1 MNHTPP
7 SRRAALRNLLIV
19 LAITLG
25 AGIYA
30 YGWTVTDI
38 DLEKPQDENRQ
49 SNVQNALRELLS
61 PRIFDQDREIIT
73 TSTPFLMDCE
83 GESPAL
89 SDSSDAPYV
98 RVTPSCGKAG
108 DVVMIEAFNF
118 ESGVQAAIRWAPIE
132 GQRRPREVLE
142 TGREEIIID
151 STGDFK
157 GQIEVPRIS
166 GSSGQIHQIEFL
178 AAIPSGPVRFSKITD
193 EVIRRMAETIFMA
206 LVATSLSIPISA
218 ALSFFAA
225 HNLMRPVRVP
235 TGNLM
240 IAIIALPIGWLIGEN
255 ILSVIGRET
264 INFFQGDL
272 EVSVLSMLFP
282 LVGLGMVAASR
293 SVALLETPSLSHRL
307 RSVGEHLVFAL
318 VLVFLI
324 GVLGGLSLVIG
335 DGLVHFADSIRPAG
349 NVGAVNWLA
358 TAGVDG
364 INGTGNFLN
373 IVGGLIELSI
383 NPIGGLIGAF
393 ILSSSVTKLTSG
405 ALRSIEGVLAHVLGG
420 AMGAMNGVLVFGFIA
435 EIAKGAALL
444 SLLTPLAAALFA
456 QQIVILGHASWW
468 ARRKKVVLS
477 PIERINRWIIALAT
491 AVVAFAITF
500 IQLRV
505 GRTVVDGTLPSLE
518 TIDLMGVEVT
528 RYLLNGMIIGGV
540 LGSMFGLVAGTRQ
553 PFSIGS
559 VLYNVTRNIL
569 NGLRSIEPLIMGIV
583 FVIWVGIGPFA
594 GVLALMLHSIASLGK
609 LYSEQI
615 ETIDEGPIEALKAT
629 GAGHLQTIIYAVVP
643 QIVPPYVAFTMYR
656 WDINVR
662 MSTIIGFVGGGG
674 IGLLLN
680 QQINLLRYRDAGVAV
695 LAIAIVV
702 SILDYAS
709 ATIRERIT

>member
-1 MNHTPP
+1 MNRTPP
-7 SRRAALRNLLIV
+7 SARVALRNLLIV
-19 LAITLG
+19 LVITLA

-38 DLEKPQDENRQ
+38 DLEKPQDEQRQ
-49 SNVQNALRELLS
+49 TNVQNALRELLS
-61 PRIFDQDREIIT
+61 PRIFEQDRKIIT
-73 TSTPFLMDCE
+73 TTTSFLMDCE
-83 GESPAL
+83 GESPAAPE
-89 SDSSDAPYV
+89 SSDDPYV

-108 DVVMIEAFNF
+108 DVVTVEAFNF
-118 ESGVQAAIRWAPIE
+118 ESGVQAGIRWAPVE

-142 TGREEIIID
+142 TGRKEIIID

-178 AAIPSGPVRFSKITD
+178 ASIPSGPVRFSKITD

-235 TGNLM
+235 VGNLM
-240 IAIIALPIGWLIGEN
+240 MAIIALPIGWLIGVN
-255 ILSVIGRET
+255 VLAVIGREA

-272 EVSVLSMLFP
+272 EVSVLSLLP
-282 LVGLGMVAASR
+282 IIGLGTVAASR
-293 SVALLETPSLSHRL
+293 SVVLLETPSLSHRL
-307 RSVGEHLVFAL
+307 WAIGQQLVFAL
-318 VLVFLI
+318 ILSLLI
-324 GVLGGLSLVIG
+324 GVIGGLSLVLG
-335 DGLVHFADSIRPAG
+335 ERLVDFADSIRPDN
-349 NVGAVNWLA
+349 NVGLGNWLA
-358 TAGVDG
+358 TAVVDG
-364 INGTGNFLN
+364 INGTGNLLN
-373 IVGGLIELSI
+373 IIGGLIELSM
-383 NPIGGLIGAF
+383 NSIGGLIGAF
-393 ILSSSVTKLTSG
+393 ILSSSVTNLTSG
-405 ALRSIEGVLAHVLGG
+405 MLRSIAGVPAHLLGG
-420 AMGAMNGVLVFGFIA
+420 VMGAINGVLVFAFVA
-435 EIAKGAALL
+435 EIAKSAALL

-456 QQIVILGHASWW
+456 QQIVVLGHAAWR
-468 ARRKKVVLS
+468 ARQKKVVLS
-477 PIERINRWIIALAT
+477 HVERIVRWLIALAAAAT
-491 AVVAFAITF
+491 AFVITF

-505 GRTVVDGTLPSLE
+505 GRTVIDGTLPSLE
-518 TIDLMGVEVT
+518 TIDIMGIEIT
-528 RYLLNGMIIGGV
+528 LYLLNAMIIGGV
-540 LGSMFGLVAGTRQ
+540 LGSVFGLLAGTRQ
-553 PFSIGS
+553 PFSIGN

>member
-1 MNHTPP
+1 MNRTPP
-7 SRRAALRNLLIV
+7 STRVALRNLLIV
-19 LAITLG
+19 LAITL
-25 AGIYA
+25 AVGIYA

-38 DLEKPQDENRQ
+38 DLEKPQDEQRQ
-49 SNVQNALRELLS
+49 ANVQNALRELLS
-61 PRIFDQDREIIT
+61 PRIFEQDRKIIT
-73 TSTPFLMDCE
+73 TTTSFLMDCE
-83 GESPAL
+83 GESPAAPE
-89 SDSSDAPYV
+89 SSDGPYV

-108 DVVMIEAFNF
+108 DEVTVEAFNF
-118 ESGVQAAIRWAPIE
+118 ESGVQAAIRWAPVE

-235 TGNLM
+235 VGNLM
-240 IAIIALPIGWLIGEN
+240 MAIIALPIGWLIGVN
-255 ILSVIGRET
+255 VLAVIGREA

-272 EVSVLSMLFP
+272 EVSVLSSLP
-282 LVGLGMVAASR
+282 VIGLGTVVAAR
-293 SVALLETPSLSHRL
+293 SVALLETPSLTHRL
-307 RSVGEHLVFAL
+307 RSIGQQLAFAL
-318 VLVFLI
+318 ILALLV
-324 GVLGGLSLVIG
+324 GVIGGLSLVLG
-335 DGLVHFADSIRPAG
+335 EQLVDFADSIRPDS
-349 NVGAVNWLA
+349 NVGLGNWLA
-358 TAGVDG
+358 TAVVDG
-364 INGTGNFLN
+364 INGTGNLLN
-373 IVGGLIELSI
+373 IIGGLIELSM
-383 NPIGGLIGAF
+383 NSIGGLIGAF
-393 ILSSSVTKLTSG
+393 ILSSSVTNLTSG
-405 ALRSIEGVLAHVLGG
+405 MLRSIAGVPAHLLGG
-420 AMGAMNGVLVFGFIA
+420 VMGAINGVLVFAIVS
-435 EIAKGAALL
+435 EIAKSAALL

-456 QQIVILGHASWW
+456 QQIVVLGHAAWR
-468 ARRKKVVLS
+468 ARQKKVVLS
-477 PIERINRWIIALAT
+477 HVERMVRWLIALAAAVT
-491 AVVAFAITF
+491 AFVITF

-505 GRTVVDGTLPSLE
+505 GRTVIDGTLPSVE
-518 TIDLMGVEVT
+518 TVDVMGVEVT
-528 RYLLNGMIIGGV
+528 RYLLNAMIIGGV
-540 LGSMFGLVAGTRQ
+540 LGSIFGLLAGTRQ

-702 SILDYAS
+702 SVLDYAS